1 MTALLA
7 IISALLAVLTPSGP
21 VVTDLLCAQW
31 PHACAPAPIR
41 PAPAVPDTPPPYP
54 APDGMEL

>member
-1 MTALLA
+1 MNLLALVAALLA
-7 IISALLAVLTPSGP
+7 FLTPTGP

-41 PAPAVPDTPPPYP
+41 PAPAVPDTPPHYP
-54 APDGMEL
+54 APTESEQ